1 MPVQRWPHSL
11 LRFLTPSLFHFFTLD
26 QPFTVAHDSVWYFVS
41 VSNAKTLAPGQVE
54 PAQPGS
60 KRFTVWHAGTALL
73 LALGYSGYYFCRSDL
88 SVVLPDLIH
97 DMARHGMSPNAA
109 EIRLGFIASV
119 GTIAYAFGKFF
130 SGAIADTG
138 GGRRSF
144 LGGMAGSILFTIV
157 FAMSGGFPLFTMA
170 WIGNRL
176 FQSQG
181 WAALVRVSSRWFSYS
196 TYGSVMAVVSLSF
209 LFGDAGCRWMMSE
222 LMAHGV
228 GWRGVFFFASGALAV
243 LMVMCML
250 LLRESPEERGLPKPE
265 VNPRNVYADEGAS
278 ADSERVNIGAILRP
292 LLTNFAFWMVCVLA
306 FGATLLRETFNLWMP
321 TYFVQFAGFSPSV
334 AASRSA
340 LFPLCGGIS
349 VLLGGFLSDKLGPNG
364 RNILVVAGMS
374 ACTVCLV
381 LMGRIPSPAGLWAP
395 SILVGLVGFTLLG
408 PYSYLAGAMSLDFG
422 GEKGSATAAGIIDGF
437 GYMAGWLSGDT
448 IARIAV
454 AFGWRTA
461 FMSLAVVALLTALVA
476 VVLTAHQRRV
486 PVAVTRTS

>member
-1 MPVQRWPHSL
+1 MSTANPP
-11 LRFLTPSLFHFFTLD
+11 
-26 QPFTVAHDSVWYFVS
+26 
-41 VSNAKTLAPGQVE
+41 APGQIE

-60 KRFTVWHAGTALL
+60 RRFTAWHAGTALL

-97 DMARHGMSPNAA
+97 DMARHGMTPNAA

-130 SGAIADTG
+130 SGAIADTR

-144 LGGMAGSILFTIV
+144 LGGMAGSILFTIL

-181 WAALVRVSSRWFSYS
+181 WAGLVRVSSRWFSYS

-243 LMVMCML
+243 LMVTCML

-265 VNPRNVYADEGAS
+265 VNPRNVYARPDGAGEDGANRGTAAGKEGADEGTANG
-278 ADSERVNIGAILRP
+278 DERVNIGAILKP
-292 LLTNFAFWMVCVLA
+292 LLISFPFWMVCVLA

-381 LMGRIPSPAGLWAP
+381 LMGRIPSGAGQLAP

-454 AFGWRTA
+454 AWGWRTA
-461 FMSLAVVALLTALVA
+461 FLSLAVVSLLTALVA
-476 VVLTAHQRRV
+476 VVLAVHQRRA
-486 PVAVTRTS
+486 PVAVSRAT

>member
-1 MPVQRWPHSL
+1 M
-11 LRFLTPSLFHFFTLD
+11 
-26 QPFTVAHDSVWYFVS
+26 
-41 VSNAKTLAPGQVE
+41 SNAKTLDPGQLE
-54 PAQPGS
+54 PAQSGS
-60 KRFTVWHAGTALL
+60 GRRFTAWHAATALL

-97 DMARHGMSPNAA
+97 DMARHGMTPNAA
-109 EIRLGFIASV
+109 QIRLGFIASV
-119 GTIAYAFGKFF
+119 GTVAYAFGKFF
-130 SGAIADTG
+130 SGALADTG

-181 WAALVRVSSRWFSYS
+181 WAGLVRVSSRWFSYS

-243 LMVMCML
+243 LMITCLL
-250 LLRESPEERGLPKPE
+250 LLREAPEERGLPKPE
-265 VNPRNVYADEGAS
+265 VNPRNVYAGEGADGET
-278 ADSERVNIGAILRP
+278 ADDDGRVNIGAILRP
-292 LLTNFAFWMVCVLA
+292 LLTSFAFWMVCALA

-321 TYFVQFAGFSPSV
+321 TYFVQFAGLSSSM

-340 LFPLCGGIS
+340 LFPLCGGVS

-381 LMGRIPSPAGLWAP
+381 LMGRLPSPAGLWAP

-422 GEKGSATAAGIIDGF
+422 GQKGSATAAGIIDGF

-454 AFGWRTA
+454 AWGWRTA
-461 FMSLAVVALLTALVA
+461 FLSLAVVSLATALVA
-476 VVLTAHQRRV
+476 VVLAAH
-486 PVAVTRTS
+486 TRGRER

>member
-1 MPVQRWPHSL
+1 M
-11 LRFLTPSLFHFFTLD
+11 
-26 QPFTVAHDSVWYFVS
+26 
-41 VSNAKTLAPGQVE
+41 SNATTLAPGKLE

-60 KRFTVWHAGTALL
+60 RRSFTAWHAGTALL

-144 LGGMAGSILFTIV
+144 LGGMAGSIFFTIV
-157 FAMSGGFPLFTMA
+157 FALSGGFPLFTMA

-243 LMVMCML
+243 LMVICML

-265 VNPRNVYADEGAS
+265 VNPRNVYARKEGANEGT
-278 ADSERVNIGAILRP
+278 AGDDEHVNIGAILKP
-292 LLTNFAFWMVCVLA
+292 LLTSFAFWMVCVLA

-321 TYFVQFAGFSPSV
+321 TYFVQFAGLPPSV

-340 LFPLCGGIS
+340 LFPLCGGVS

-381 LMGRIPSPAGLWAP
+381 MMGRLPSPAGLWAP

-437 GYMAGWLSGDT
+437 GYMAGWISGDT
-448 IARIAV
+448 VARVAV

-461 FMSLAVVALLTALVA
+461 FVALAGVSLVTALVA
-476 VVLTAHQRRV
+476 VVLTAHQRA
-486 PVAVTRTS
+486 VARGA

>member
-1 MPVQRWPHSL
+1 M
-11 LRFLTPSLFHFFTLD
+11 
-26 QPFTVAHDSVWYFVS
+26 
-41 VSNAKTLAPGQVE
+41 SNAKTVAHGQLE

-60 KRFTVWHAGTALL
+60 KRFTAWHAGTALL

-157 FAMSGGFPLFTMA
+157 FAMSGSFPLFTMA

-243 LMVMCML
+243 LMVTCML
-250 LLRESPEERGLPKPE
+250 LLRESPEQRGLPKPE
-265 VNPRNVYADEGAS
+265 VNPRNVYARPDGADEEGADEGTAS
-278 ADSERVNIGAILRP
+278 DDGRVNIGAILRP

-306 FGATLLRETFNLWMP
+306 FGTTLLRETFNLWMP

-364 RNILVVAGMS
+364 RNVLVVAGMS

-454 AFGWRTA
+454 AWGWRTA
-461 FMSLAVVALLTALVA
+461 FLSLAVVSLLTALVA
-476 VVLTAHQRRV
+476 VVLAAHQRRA
-486 PVAVTRTS
+486 PVAVGRAS